1 MIHLNFSHLTQE
13 MQEELLMM
21 AREHVE
27 HLYKD
32 SIQSYCDKNGG
43 NHEKLMDEEAIKMLY
58 TYDYVFNI

>member
-13 MQEELLMM
+13 IQEELFMM

-32 SIQSYCDKNGG
+32 SIRSHCDKNGG
-43 NHEKLMDEEAIKMLY
+43 DYNKLMDEEAIKMLY